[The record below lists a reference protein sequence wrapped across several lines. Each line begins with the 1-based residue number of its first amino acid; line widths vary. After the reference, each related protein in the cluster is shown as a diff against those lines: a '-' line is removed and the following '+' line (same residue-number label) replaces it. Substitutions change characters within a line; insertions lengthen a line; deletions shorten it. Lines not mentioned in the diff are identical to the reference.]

1 MHYNR
6 RKSVKG
12 KNKGNIFIK
21 IPNLIITFDRFY
33 LIPYDQI
40 SNVYFKKVKC
50 SKVFINKV

>member
-40 SNVYFKKVKC
+40 SNVYF
-50 SKVFINKV
+50 